1 MLSNLKGMSE
11 ISTTCSL
18 NTDTFT
24 VHLSI
29 EFYDY
34 WKNANRLKVNW
45 KKVIQVLS
53 SNSYDFYSLL
63 DLSQNKLS
71 GDIPASLG
79 NLKGVKQL
87 NISNNR
93 LSGNIPQ
100 SFRDL
105 ESIETLIKQHLWCD
119 SRIIW

>member
-1 MLSNLKGMSE
+1 MLGNLKGMNE
-11 ISTTCSL
+11 ISFTCSL
-18 NTDTFT
+18 DTDTLFT
-24 VHLSI
+24 FSI
-29 EFYDY
+29 EFDDY
-34 WKNANRLKVNW
+34 FKNANRLKVNW

-53 SNSYDFYSLL
+53 SNSYDLYSLL

-87 NISNNR
+87 NISYNR